1 MGGIGLKCLAR
12 PARPWTPLN
21 TQGQS
26 NKFQYFR
33 GNMLHKRALNDPV
46 INNHIWYHQSPHTIY
61 ISSWS
66 HAFIPALSSPLPRDF
81 FFRRVL
87 LGLLSSFSDIRR
99 KALDFEFSVLNLKGM
114 GILFYKLCASS
125 LDWSWS
131 AFLFYCFDRDR
142 KNLWI

>member
-26 NKFQYFR
+26 NKFQYFG
-33 GNMLHKRALNDPV
+33 GNMLHKNKWSRNQQPHLISPV
-46 INNHIWYHQSPHTIY
+46 TTHYIY

-81 FFRRVL
+81 FFHRVL

-125 LDWSWS
+125 LDWSSS